1 MSKSKVVLSPLL
13 DIENALALAGIINRF
28 AASFDAKEAF
38 SLPEARKLFVLLV
51 RAMSVLVQAYP
62 GELEELVSGAIRAM
76 RDNDDGD
83 EPDDSN

>member
-1 MSKSKVVLSPLL
+1 
-13 DIENALALAGIINRF
+13 
-28 AASFDAKEAF
+28 
-38 SLPEARKLFVLLV
+38 
-51 RAMSVLVQAYP
+51 MSVLVQAYP